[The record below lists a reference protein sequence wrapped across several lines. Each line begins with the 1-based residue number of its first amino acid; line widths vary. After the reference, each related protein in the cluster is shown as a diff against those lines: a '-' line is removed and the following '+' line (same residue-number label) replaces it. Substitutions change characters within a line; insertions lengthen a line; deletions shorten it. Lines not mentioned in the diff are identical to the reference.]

1 MANLLTI
8 LQGVFT
14 ELIEKL
20 NVKGLQFHE
29 FLSIDPETLSEV
41 QPLYGLIFLFKYR
54 GSEIRQRRVRQQT
67 ASAGAV
73 FGPDVP
79 GAHYDEVSASIPIS
93 EQPDKGVFFAHQTI
107 QDACATQAVL
117 SLLLNFPPGQE
128 DVDVGPVIKN
138 FGEFVESFDPELRGE
153 AISNSE
159 EIRAVHNS
167 FSRPNPFVDE
177 DQNDTER
184 DENNDGLYH
193 FIAYLPIHG
202 KLYELDGLHPYP
214 IVHDVGGAEVTLES
228 FPALVSK
235 VLMER
240 VANSPAGE
248 MRFALLGLT
257 KDPRPML
264 RAIGDTDGLEREESK
279 RAAWSHENALRREN
293 YIGLI
298 NALVRSVSGKLTDA
312 EWQSQVIEAG
322 RSRSQA
328 RIERIKAQKERNF
341 PEH

>member
-1 MANLLTI
+1 MSP
-8 LQGVFT
+8 QGVFT

-20 NVKGLQFHE
+20 DVKGLQFHE
-29 FLSIDPETLSEV
+29 FLSIDAQTLSEV

-54 GSEIRQRRVRQQT
+54 ASEIRQRRIRQQT
-67 ASAGAV
+67 ANAGAV

-79 GAHYDEVSASIPIS
+79 GAHYDKVSASIPIS
-93 EQPDKGVFFAHQTI
+93 EQPDQGVFFAHQTI

-117 SLLLNFPPGQE
+117 SLLLNLPAGQE
-128 DVDVGPVIKN
+128 DVDVGPVLKN

-167 FSRPNPFVDE
+167 FSRPNPFIDE
-177 DQNDTER
+177 NPNDNER

-193 FIAYLPIHG
+193 FVAYLPIHG
-202 KLYELDGLHPYP
+202 KLYELDGLHAYP
-214 IVHDVGGAEVTLES
+214 IVHDVGGADVTLES
-228 FPALVSK
+228 FPALVSE
-235 VLMER
+235 VLRDR

-257 KDPRPML
+257 KDPRPMM
-264 RAIGDTDGLEREESK
+264 RAIGDNEGLQREEAK
-279 RAAWSHENALRREN
+279 RAEWKHENTLRREN

-298 NALVRSVSGKLTDA
+298 NALVRSVSRKLTDA
-312 EWQSQVIEAG
+312 EWQSQIIEPG
-322 RSRSQA
+322 RSRSKA
-328 RIERIKAQKERNF
+328 RIERINSQKRKNF
-341 PEH
+341 PTH